1 MFSGLDKK
9 KRGIGAT
16 RKGALVNFIAI
27 GYGVA
32 ILRDI

>member
-9 KRGIGAT
+9 KRD
-16 RKGALVNFIAI
+16 RCYKKGALVNFIAI
-27 GYGVA
+27 RLGVA